1 MGRDMSN
8 DRLKSDVFAP
18 HRRDRGLSRLRES
31 RRLSAIG
38 QQGKSW
44 SVAEVSK
51 DAFFGIF
58 LQPR

>member
-1 MGRDMSN
+1 MS
-8 DRLKSDVFAP
+8 DDHPKSDVFAQ

-31 RRLSAIG
+31 RRLGAIG

-44 SVAEVSK
+44 SVAEASK
-51 DAFFGIF
+51 DAFVGVF